1 MALERPLKLGTRS
14 SPLALWQAE
23 AVKQGLLAAH
33 DWSDDAVEIIPMS
46 TRGDRVQDRPL
57 AEIGG
62 KGLFTE
68 EIEAGLLDGTIDLAV
83 HSMKDVATQLP
94 DGLVMS
100 TFLAREDPRDALIAA
115 PGIAG
120 LDDIPEGAV
129 VGTASLRRGAQTL
142 AKRPDLRLEP
152 MRGSVQTRLDKIEKG
167 VAVAT
172 YLAYAGLKRL
182 GLEDR
187 AVKPLEFSEMLPA
200 LCQGIIGVEINAGNE
215 ALAALLS
222 PLNHLPSQYE
232 AQCERAMLARL
243 DGSCRTPIAG
253 LSRVAADGATIHLKG
268 AVFADDGS
276 ASVFHEDSA
285 PVEDAAALGTRVGEA
300 IAAQTA
306 TIPAITV
313 GDR

>member
-1 MALERPLKLGTRS
+1 MSDQQIRIATRK
-14 SPLALWQAE
+14 SPLAMWQAE
-23 AVKQGLLAAH
+23 AVKQGLLEAH
-33 DWSDDAVEIIPMS
+33 DWPQDAVEIIPMS

-68 EIEAGLLDGTIDLAV
+68 EIEAGLLDGRLDLAV

-94 DGLVMS
+94 DGLIIS
-100 TFLAREDPRDALIAA
+100 TYLPREDPRDALIAA
-115 PGIAG
+115 PGIG
-120 LDDIPEGAV
+120 SLDDVPAGAI

-187 AVKPLEFSEMLPA
+187 AVKPLETTEMLPA
-200 LCQGIIGVEINAGNE
+200 LCQGIIGIEINAGNE
-215 ALAALLS
+215 ALAALLA
-222 PLNHLPSQYE
+222 PLNHMPSHY
-232 AQCERAMLARL
+232 AALCERAMLARL

-253 LSRVAADGATIHLKG
+253 LSQVSADGATIHLKG

-276 ASVFHEDSA
+276 ASIFHEDSA
-285 PVEDAAALGTRVGEA
+285 PVAEAAALGTRVGDV
-300 IAAQTA
+300 IAGQAA
-306 TIPAITV
+306 DIPAITV
-313 GDR
+313 GDK